1 MADRT
6 SIPMDRKVFE
16 ELKAHKGQYE
26 TWNQFGVALAE
37 LADEH
42 HEPPTLGGVR
52 LMGDRTSI
60 PFDEEVAEL
69 LREQKGKYE
78 TWNQFG
84 VALAQLADEHH
95 DPPTLGTED

>member
-1 MADRT
+1 
-6 SIPMDRKVFE
+6 
-16 ELKAHKGQYE
+16 
-26 TWNQFGVALAE
+26 
-37 LADEH
+37 
-42 HEPPTLGGVR
+42 
-52 LMGDRTSI
+52 MGDRTSI

-84 VALAQLADEHH
+84 VALAALADEHH